1 MKKYYGIELLRFLS
15 SLTIVIYHW
24 GTSFGQLNLSSSYPY
39 RSILGAIY
47 NHGSYAVSIFF
58 VISGL
63 VFSNIYL
70 NQEKSSFGNFFIKR
84 LARLYPLH
92 ILTLFLLVIIQFILF
107 KILGSYQLYTFNDFY
122 HFLLNFFFIL
132 GWGLEEGR
140 SFNSPAWTVSFEI
153 VIYFIFFFSIWLIN
167 KFKILAIIFIYGIF
181 LLIDKIAVYDVK
193 DIGFLNSLGML
204 DWFIDFCRLFFSGVF
219 LFFITKKFKN
229 FKYLILIALIGL
241 FFSFVGNFKLHLFC
255 FSLVLCFILIDNLKV
270 FDGLKKTFQILGN
283 LTYSMYL
290 FHTVTFLIIFLI
302 LTIFDKINL
311 FYEDYFFFFYIFF
324 TFAISFYS
332 FKFFEKPL
340 NKKIREKLI
349 KFK

>member
-15 SLTIVIYHW
+15 SLTIMIYHW
-24 GTSFGQLNLSSSYPY
+24 GTSFGHLNLNSSYPY
-39 RSILGAIY
+39 TSSLKIIY
-47 NHGSYAVSIFF
+47 NHGSYAVAIFF

-70 NQEKSSFGNFFIKR
+70 NQEKSTLSNFFIKR

-92 ILTLFLLVIIQFILF
+92 ILTLFLIIVIQFIFF

-167 KFKILAIIFIYGIF
+167 KFKILSVIFIYGIF
-181 LLIDKIAVYDVK
+181 LSIDKLVSYNIT
-193 DIGFLNSLGML
+193 DISFLNSVSML

-219 LFFITKKFKN
+219 LFFLTKKFEN
-229 FKYLILIALIGL
+229 FKYLLLVALIGL
-241 FFSFVGNFKLHLFC
+241 IFSFIGNFKLHLFC
-255 FSLVLCFILIDNLKV
+255 PSLVLFFILIDNFKV
-270 FDGLKKTFQILGN
+270 LDGLRKIFQLLGN

-290 FHTVTFLIIFLI
+290 FHTVTFLTSFLI
-302 LTIFDKINL
+302 LTIFNKINL
-311 FYEDYFFFFYIFF
+311 FYESYFFLFYIFF
-324 TFAISFYS
+324 TFTISFYS
-332 FKFFEKPL
+332 FKYFEKPL

-349 KFK
+349 KI